1 MYVIQSARV
10 TESSCICCCLFSLC
24 VAADPPG
31 HPRDCAQ
38 VPAHPGPQAGAAK
51 GTAVD
56 THSSQLELAAAAPV
70 RIAASR
76 LAAAPGGGASWGLYC
91 APLPAFCPD
100 PQQCCSILQRAF
112 PLVKDRPVPMRL
124 CWQPCSP
131 AGATTT
137 RCCVTDSLCCEG
149 VLRGGDFVA
158 AALHFALCEEAV
170 KM

>member
-1 MYVIQSARV
+1 MTGAAVVRSMYVIQSARV

-56 THSSQLELAAAAPV
+56 TYSSQLELAAAAPV

-124 CWQPCSP
+124 CCAGSP
-131 AGATTT
+131 AHQ
-137 RCCVTDSLCCEG
+137 RE
-149 VLRGGDFVA
+149 RPPHA
-158 AALHFALCEEAV
+158 AVSRTACAV
-170 KM
+170 RAC